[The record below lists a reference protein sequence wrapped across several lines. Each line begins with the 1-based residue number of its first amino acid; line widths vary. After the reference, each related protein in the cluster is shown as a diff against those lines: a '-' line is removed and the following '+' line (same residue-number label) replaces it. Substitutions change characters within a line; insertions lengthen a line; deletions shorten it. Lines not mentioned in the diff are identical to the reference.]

1 MEMTQQITILVDM
14 AHDCTAALLNH
25 PGLTVADATVERVAL
40 RTCRAVLAFSDGAT
54 LTGHFTLPEDAPP
67 SFMNAVQGL
76 LYEQSLR
83 IQDAVIAGRE
93 LYERVVH

>member
-1 MEMTQQITILVDM
+1 MSEISILEDMGVD
-14 AHDCTAALLNH
+14 CIAALLNH
-25 PGLTVADATVERVAL
+25 PGLTVSDATVERVAL

-76 LYEQSLR
+76 LYEQSLK

-93 LYERVVH
+93 LYARVIH